1 VLVVAETLGAVWPGG
16 AVFTLHAAASSW
28 EEGAASVVDERRL
41 RVEVDGRGAAAR
53 PRVGELAR
61 AG

>member
-1 VLVVAETLGAVWPGG
+1 VLVVAETQGAVWPGS
-16 AVFTLHAAASSW
+16 AVFTLHAADSSW
-28 EEGAASVVDERRL
+28 EEHAASVVDGRRL

-53 PRVGELAR
+53 PRAGELAR